1 MAMNGPG
8 PIRKAIQTAK
18 LNKQLRKE
26 EKVRAADRG
35 YNYNRN
41 IVHPNENGSPTMLKG
56 SVKAAIASGM
66 AEKKK
71 DVKAMASNVKGK
83 VTEMKKASE
92 ARKAAKANETRGW
105 SNRGDLSGK
114 GSKDRAEVIKI
125 NKKTG
130 LYEQTGNK
138 VQDKYKSNK
147 KGVVA
152 KAIDKMQRNKAISKG
167 GVPKPKGKKGFIG
180 N

>member
-41 IVHPNENGSPTMLKG
+41 IVHPNESGSPTMLKG

-114 GSKDRAEVIKI
+114 GSKSRQEIIRID
-125 NKKTG
+125 KKKG
-130 LYEQTGNK
+130 GFEQGGSK

-147 KGVVA
+147 KGIVA
-152 KAIDKMQRNKAISKG
+152 KAIDKMQRNKAIAKG

-180 N
+180 